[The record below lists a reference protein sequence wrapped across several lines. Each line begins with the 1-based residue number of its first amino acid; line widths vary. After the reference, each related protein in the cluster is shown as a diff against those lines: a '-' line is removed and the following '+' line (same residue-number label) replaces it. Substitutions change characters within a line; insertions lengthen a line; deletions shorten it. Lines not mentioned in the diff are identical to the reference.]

1 MAELLLLPSAGVA
14 GVVALSAGAI
24 VEGVVAAGGAGVA
37 GGGVLSVLLQAEST
51 SAAAIALR
59 ANFVFIDNPQKL
71 FENRPTECRAQ
82 HRRSNAQAIRTEDS
96 IASAAYFKLGL
107 SIECLHQAFNCSDM
121 EAV

>member
-14 GVVALSAGAI
+14 GVVALSAGAV

-59 ANFVFIDNPQKL
+59 ANFVFIDNPQNCLK
-71 FENRPTECRAQ
+71 TGQ
-82 HRRSNAQAIRTEDS
+82 
-96 IASAAYFKLGL
+96 L
-107 SIECLHQAFNCSDM
+107 S
-121 EAV
+121 